1 MKNERKNMKKSEL
14 WGIRITYVVMFIVLV
29 GIYELV
35 KWGVSSLIG
44 SEWVSLIILGLIF
57 IMGLIYL
64 DLYADDVDDVEDIL
78 DQYNYIVIDTQNKTT
93 KLHGQIVVER
103 SAEVTKNDLLEIE
116 KEWEIVNIFPAYIL
130 EANPDDSDVNKI
142 KELIE
147 K

>member
-1 MKNERKNMKKSEL
+1 MEKSKL
-14 WGIRITYVVMFIVLV
+14 WSVRITYVVMFAVLV

-35 KWGVSSLIG
+35 KLGVSSLIG
-44 SEWVSLIILGLIF
+44 SEWVSPIILGLIF
-57 IMGLIYL
+57 TIGLIYL
-64 DLYADDVDDVEDIL
+64 DLYADDVDVGEDIL

-93 KLHGQIVVER
+93 KLHSQIVVER
-103 SAEVTKNDLLEIE
+103 STEVTKNDLSEIE

-130 EANPDDSDVNKI
+130 EADPDDSDVNKI